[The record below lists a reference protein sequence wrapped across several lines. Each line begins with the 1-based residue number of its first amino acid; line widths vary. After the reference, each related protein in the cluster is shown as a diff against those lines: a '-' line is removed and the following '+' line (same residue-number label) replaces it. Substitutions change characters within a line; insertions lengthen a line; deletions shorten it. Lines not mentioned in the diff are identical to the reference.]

1 MTSGDLLIAPTGIEG
16 RRFNRK
22 AVPLP
27 IFVGSGGRQ

>member
-16 RRFNRK
+16 RK
-22 AVPLP
+22 VVPLP